1 MRRYKILFLNSIRE
15 NVWGGGE
22 NLIYNY
28 SAHLTKR
35 GHKIYIAGRKNSEFL
50 SHFSPEKVNLIPL
63 KIRGDFDPVNIFF
76 LARLM
81 SREKIDFLW
90 VNFNKDL
97 RLGGIAS
104 RIIRGLKII
113 WGMGVLLPETSL
125 VHRLTGKFLPD
136 KIVVPSQNLKDQLGR
151 FPWLKPDKIEVITN
165 GIDLSLFN
173 YDLIKEREK
182 LFHRYNLDPKL
193 TLIGVSARL
202 VKAKGH
208 RYLLQALPEIIKVH
222 PDIKL
227 FIAGDGSEK
236 EHLIELSRKL
246 NLDDYVIFA
255 GYIKEIFETMAGFDL
270 LVLPS
275 IIEPFGLVLAEGMA
289 LKKPIVAT
297 RVGGIPEVI
306 QDQKTGILVLPEDP
320 HSLASAIITL
330 LKDRNLATRL
340 GEKGR
345 ERVEK
350 LFTIE
355 KMINRIEELLDEMYQ
370 QKRL

>member
-1 MRRYKILFLNSIRE
+1 MRKYKILFLNSIRE

-28 SAHLTKR
+28 SVHLTKR
-35 GHKIYIAGRKNSEFL
+35 GHKIWVAGRKNSEFL

-63 KIRGDFDPVNIFF
+63 KIKGDFDLVNIFY
-76 LARLM
+76 LARLI
-81 SREKIDFLW
+81 SKEKIDFVW

-104 RIIRGLKII
+104 RIIQRPKII

-125 VHRLTGKFLPD
+125 IHRLTGKILPD
-136 KIVVPSQNLKDQLGR
+136 MIVVPSQNLKDQLGR
-151 FPWLKPDKIEVITN
+151 FPWLKPDKIKVIHN
-165 GIDLSLFN
+165 GIDLSSFEF
-173 YDLIKEREK
+173 DIKKQREK
-182 LFHRYNLDPKL
+182 LFQRHNLDPKI

-202 VKAKGH
+202 VQAKGH

-222 PDIKL
+222 PDIRL

-236 EHLIELSRKL
+236 EDLKELTKKL
-246 NLDDYVIFA
+246 DLDNYVIFA

-289 LKKPIVAT
+289 LKKPILAT
-297 RVGGIPEVI
+297 RVGGIPEVV
-306 QDQKTGILVLPEDP
+306 QDQKTGILVPPGDP
-320 HSLASAIITL
+320 HSLALAIISL
-330 LKDRNLATRL
+330 LKDKNLAFLL

-345 ERVEK
+345 KRVEK

-355 KMINRIEELLDEMYQ
+355 KMIDKIEALLGEMS
-370 QKRL
+370 R